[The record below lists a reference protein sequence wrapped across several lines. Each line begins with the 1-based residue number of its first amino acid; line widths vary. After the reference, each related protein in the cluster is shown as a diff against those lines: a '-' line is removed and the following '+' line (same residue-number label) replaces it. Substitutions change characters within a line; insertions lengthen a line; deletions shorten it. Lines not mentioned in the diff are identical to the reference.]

1 MPNPKY
7 GCVVPNC
14 SQTRACHNYVNHLL
28 NDHLP
33 AELRQR
39 IRPQIQ
45 RASLGSLLRTEVKID
60 GQEHLVYICL
70 ACKSI
75 LGKTALQ
82 VQHVEN
88 CPNKEEHKKIAK
100 QLLVE
105 DPTEVSK
112 KEIGV
117 QTDKV
122 KEKTVLSDSHIMLF
136 DMTDF
141 LVDML
146 LNLEKD
152 PGDYFLDKLVDLED
166 NYHTIFEHVLIK
178 GWGEDNLEA
187 MKNLINDHRDR

>member
-7 GCVVPNC
+7 GCVVPGC
-14 SQTRACHNYVNHLL
+14 SQTRVHHHYVNHLL
-28 NDHLP
+28 NDHTP

-39 IRPQIQ
+39 LKAQIQ
-45 RASLGSLLRTEVKID
+45 RASLGSLLRTEVKVD
-60 GQEHLVYICL
+60 GQEHLVYVCL
-70 ACKSI
+70 ACKKV
-75 LGKTALQ
+75 LGRTALN
-82 VQHVEN
+82 VEHREN
-88 CPNKEEHKKIAK
+88 CPNKEEHKRIAK

-105 DPTEVSK
+105 DSAEVTK
-112 KEIGV
+112 KEIGI

-122 KEKTVLSDSHIMLF
+122 KEKVVLSDSHIMLF

-166 NYHTIFEHVLIK
+166 NYSTIFEHVLVK

-187 MKNLINDHRDR
+187 MKNLIDDHRNR